1 MLARQRAQLRRQ
13 QLLAQRAAAMR
24 AAPTRSEAALWEALR
39 ARRLGVEVRWQVVLG
54 DASVDFLVPAA
65 RLAIEV
71 DGACHR
77 ARATA
82 DASRDRKLA
91 RLGYRVL
98 RLDADL
104 VTDAL
109 PVALALIR
117 EALPR

>member
-1 MLARQRAQLRRQ
+1 
-13 QLLAQRAAAMR
+13 
-24 AAPTRSEAALWEALR
+24 
-39 ARRLGVEVRWQVVLG
+39 V
-54 DASVDFLVPAA
+54 
-65 RLAIEV
+65 
-71 DGACHR
+71 
-77 ARATA
+77 

-109 PVALALIR
+109 PVVLALIR